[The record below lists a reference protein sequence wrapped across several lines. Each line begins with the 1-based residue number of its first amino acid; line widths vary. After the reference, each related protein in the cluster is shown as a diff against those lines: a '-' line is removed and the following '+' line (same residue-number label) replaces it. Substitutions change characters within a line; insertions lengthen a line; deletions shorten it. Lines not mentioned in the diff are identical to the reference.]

1 MSLPAIDDPPLAIDL
16 GLRFHL
22 GDQIAIGPGKAE
34 LLESIHRTGS
44 ISAARREMRISY
56 KHAWLLVESMN
67 GCFQSPLVE
76 AVKGGKAGGGASLT
90 PLGREV
96 LQSYR
101 HMQDL
106 AAEAIRP
113 EIQKFKRR
121 IQEDRTTTG
130 GPVRFS
136 RPASDITF

>member
-1 MSLPAIDDPPLAIDL
+1 MFMPAIDDPPLAIDV

-22 GDQIAIGPGKAE
+22 GSQIAIGPGKAQ
-34 LLESIHRTGS
+34 LLESIRRTGS
-44 ISAARREMRISY
+44 ISAAGREMRISY

-90 PLGREV
+90 TLGLEV

-101 HMQDL
+101 HMQEL

-113 EIQKFKRR
+113 EVQKLKRR
-121 IQEDRTTTG
+121 IQESWSTRES
-130 GPVRFS
+130 VRFGP
-136 RPASDITF
+136 PASDITA